1 MEAVIRGKPPNRG
14 PGWVDRGS
22 TRGEAFR
29 LVCLAVGTSGAM
41 YPAAGFVDTV
51 RPIGRQTW
59 LVNAQRAD
67 TTSAFEHF
75 VEAPSGT
82 VLPALFAR

>member
-1 MEAVIRGKPPNRG
+1 
-14 PGWVDRGS
+14 
-22 TRGEAFR
+22 
-29 LVCLAVGTSGAM
+29 M